1 MMKKIAVDVWPNPHT
16 FMDSYKIII
25 RNLFCNIV
33 GGGRIIG
40 PRKHLSSNAGLL
52 PEVIGKFSIA
62 DTYNVY
68 IL

>member
-1 MMKKIAVDVWPNPHT
+1 MFALTSIHCR
-16 FMDSYKIII
+16 FMDSYKIILI
-25 RNLFCNIV
+25 KEFICNIV

-62 DTYNVY
+62 VTYNVY
-68 IL
+68 I